1 MTTLSQMHR
10 ASKTLCAW
18 ALRDGL
24 RLSVL
29 LLMLTAAGCAGVR
42 PWERGPLSEYI
53 MRPDRDGLADGL
65 YEHVYFTREAAAGG
79 RGVGG
84 GGCGC
89 N

>member
-1 MTTLSQMHR
+1 
-10 ASKTLCAW
+10 
-18 ALRDGL
+18 
-24 RLSVL
+24 
-29 LLMLTAAGCAGVR
+29 
-42 PWERGPLSEYI
+42 
-53 MRPDRDGLADGL
+53 MRPDRDTLADGL

>member
-1 MTTLSQMHR
+1 MSTLSPMHKSATPR
-10 ASKTLCAW
+10 ARWTI
-18 ALRDGL
+18 RDGS
-24 RLSVL
+24 RLLVL
-29 LLMLTAAGCAGVR
+29 LLLLSGTGCAGVR

-53 MRPDRDGLADGL
+53 MRSDRDTLADGL

>member
-1 MTTLSQMHR
+1 MNTSSTMR
-10 ASKTLCAW
+10 DAVGK
-18 ALRDGL
+18 ALFLAGL
-24 RLSVL
+24 AA
-29 LLMLTAAGCAGVR
+29 MLTAGCAGVQ
-42 PWERGPLSEYI
+42 PWERGPLSDYI
-53 MRPDRDGLADGL
+53 MRSDRDGLADGL

>member
-1 MTTLSQMHR
+1 MNCSY
-10 ASKTLCAW
+10 
-18 ALRDGL
+18 
-24 RLSVL
+24 RLSEPRPARPRTHRL
-29 LLMLTAAGCAGVR
+29 AWIGILAATAALSCGCAGVR
-42 PWERGPLSEYI
+42 PWERGPLSDYI
-53 MRPDRDGLADGL
+53 MRPDRDTLADGL

>member
-1 MTTLSQMHR
+1 MPTLSRTHEFAAHR
-10 ASKTLCAW
+10 ENLTA
-18 ALRDGL
+18 RVRL
-24 RLSVL
+24 RLLVAL
-29 LLMLTAAGCAGVR
+29 ALIATAGCAGVK
-42 PWERGPLSEYI
+42 PWERGPLTDYI
-53 MRPDRDGLADGL
+53 MRPDRDALADGL